1 MLAPIVVFGLLVMAS
16 SSSSASVRAA
26 APGVTNDQIKLGV
39 TYVDLESIKDV
50 VNGLNHGDYQ
60 KSYQAVID
68 DLNKRGGING
78 RKVVPTFGP
87 INPIGTT
94 GAQEACVKLT
104 EDTKVFATVGF
115 FLNDAP
121 LCYLEQHK
129 TPVVGGTITK
139 EYLGKAKAPWFTL
152 EAGDEVT
159 SKAIDAF
166 TAEGAFKGQKVGIV
180 SAATQ
185 KGLLQDVVLP
195 ALQRNHV
202 KATSAVIDAP
212 PSDVV
217 AGRQQADSIIERF
230 KSDKITT
237 IVAVDTATQV
247 VGEALGKT
255 SYRPRLVAT
264 NNSTYAGYARSA
276 VADPAVLANSMS
288 ASTGIDFNDPAL
300 QKCFGV
306 VEKVTHDKI
315 VEQAPEGQPEY
326 RVSAQN
332 ACRSIALFAA
342 IAKAA
347 GKNLTSTS
355 FGKAINT
362 LGPVEI
368 PGSGAVT
375 YDAKTHSFKQPIFIY
390 RYDPATKLTV
400 QDEKPVA

>member
-1 MLAPIVVFGLLVMAS
+1 MLAPIVAVGLLVLGS
-16 SSSSASVRAA
+16 SVSSATVRAA
-26 APGVTNDQIKLGV
+26 APGVTNDKIQLGV

-60 KSYQAVID
+60 KSFTAVID
-68 DLNKRGGING
+68 DLNKNGGIND
-78 RKVVPTFGP
+78 RKVVPTFAP
-87 INPIGTT
+87 INPIGTA
-94 GAQEACVKLT
+94 GGQEACLKLT

-121 LCYLEQHK
+121 LCYVEQHK

-139 EYLGKAKAPWFTL
+139 EYLARAKAPWFTL

-166 TAEGAFKGQKVGIV
+166 TAEGAFKSQKVGIV
-180 SAATQ
+180 SLAQQ
-185 KGLLQDVVLP
+185 KGLLDDVVLP
-195 ALQRNHV
+195 ALKRNKV
-202 KATSAVIDAP
+202 KATSAVIDVP

-230 KSDKITT
+230 KTDKITT
-237 IVAVDTATQV
+237 ILAVDTATQS

-264 NNSTYAGYARSA
+264 NNSTYAGYARSNA
-276 VADPAVLANSMS
+276 ADPSVLTNSIS

-306 VEKVTHDKI
+306 VEKVTKDKI
-315 VEQAPEGQPEY
+315 VETTPEGQPEY
-326 RVSAQN
+326 RVSAQS
-332 ACRSIALFAA
+332 ACRNIALFAA
-342 IAKAA
+342 IAKKA
-347 GKNLTSTS
+347 GKNLTAES
-355 FGKAINT
+355 FGKAISK

-390 RYDPATKLTV
+390 RYDPTTKLTV
-400 QDEKPVA
+400 QDEKPLA